1 MKRLLASIGLLSIPL
16 SASASFP
23 DVPSAYEHRRPI
35 EYLQSIDVLRG
46 YEDGYFRP
54 SGTINRAE
62 LLKILV
68 AGKGVEP
75 DGGFYTSCFPDV
87 TDQWFAPYVCYAQL
101 AGWVDGYPDGT
112 FGPDRPVT
120 FAEAVK
126 MLVNVRGY
134 PPAPEDEIVRRGMDP
149 AAWFSSYLTTALLI
163 DVVSYEQ
170 VWGQKATPLQQPLRR
185 GFVAQL
191 LYRSLMTEGLTR
203 VPLDA
208 SGCRIAPSSIEI
220 KTYVDVLMPS
230 KTNVFRQE
238 LRGIDTKGKTCI
250 LASDINSFG
259 RVAFPFDQYFLQPY
273 PGGQPKDSWTV
284 RVPLIAGRAIV
295 RGSNVAGTGF
305 RPEVFVIDVPEGT
318 IRQLPSIFAGVGGT
332 VQSDDGRYIV
342 FVGSSG
348 YTLEVVDLVAGE
360 HALID
365 AVQPPY
371 TFVRSKK
378 SQVPAVLSTQ
388 NGALIVTYSLY
399 DESSP
404 LKGENTY
411 LETRTADIAA
421 ILGPQLL
428 LDPFLIPTGSGAEIW
443 MDPFAMPSGTGAQTV
458 IDPQAF
464 PSPTFP

>member
-1 MKRLLASIGLLSIPL
+1 MKRFLASLGLLSIPL

-23 DVPSAYEHRRPI
+23 DVPAAYEHRRPI
-35 EYLQSIDVLRG
+35 EYLQSIGVLRG
-46 YEDGYFRP
+46 YDDGNFRP

-68 AGKGVEP
+68 AGKDIEP
-75 DGGFYTSCFPDV
+75 DPNFYTSCFPDV
-87 TDQWFAPYVCYAQL
+87 VDQWYAPYVCYAQL
-101 AGWVDGYPDGT
+101 AGWVEGYPDGT

-134 PPAPEDEIVRRGMDP
+134 PAAPRDEIVRRGMDP

-170 VWGQKATPLQQPLRR
+170 VWGEKATPLQLPLRR

-191 LYRSLMTEGLTR
+191 LYRALLTEGLTR
-203 VPLDA
+203 VPLDT
-208 SGCRIAPSSIEI
+208 SGCGVAPSSLEI
-220 KTYVDVLMPS
+220 KTFVDVLIPS

-238 LRGIDTKGKTCI
+238 IRGVDAKGKTCL
-250 LASDINSFG
+250 LAADANAFG

-273 PGGQPKDSWTV
+273 PGGQPKDSWTA
-284 RVPLIAGRAIV
+284 RVPLVGGRAIL
-295 RGSNVAGTGF
+295 RGSTAAGVGF
-305 RPEVFVIDVPEGT
+305 RPEVFVVDVAEGAL
-318 IRQLPSIFAGVGGT
+318 RQLPSIYAGVGGT

-348 YTLEVVDLVAGE
+348 YTLEVVDLIAGT

-365 AVQPPY
+365 AVQPPL
-371 TFVRSKK
+371 TFVRSHK
-378 SQVPAVLSTQ
+378 SGTSVFLSSQ
-388 NGALIVTYSLY
+388 NGTVIVTYSLY

-404 LKGENTY
+404 ANGENAL
-411 LETRTADIAA
+411 LETRTADIATV
-421 ILGPQLL
+421 LNPQQ
-428 LDPFLIPTGSGAEIW
+428 PA
-443 MDPFAMPSGTGAQTV
+443 DPFAAPSGTGAQTV

-464 PSPTFP
+464 PPPTFP

>member
-1 MKRLLASIGLLSIPL
+1 MKRVLAAIGLLAMPL

-23 DVPSAYEHRRPI
+23 DVPAAYEHRRPI
-35 EYLQSIDVLRG
+35 EYLQSIGVLRG
-46 YEDGYFRP
+46 YEDGNFRP

-68 AGKGVEP
+68 TGKGVEP
-75 DGGFYTSCFPDV
+75 DVGFYASCFPDV

-112 FGPDRPVT
+112 FGPERPVT

-134 PPAPEDEIVRRGMDP
+134 PAAPTEEIVRRGMDP
-149 AAWFSSYLTTALLI
+149 ATWFSSYLTTALLI
-163 DVVSYEQ
+163 DVVSYDQ

-191 LYRSLMTEGLTR
+191 LYRSLLTEGLTS
-203 VPLDA
+203 VPLDT
-208 SGCRIAPSSIEI
+208 SGCATAPSSIEI
-220 KTYVDVLMPS
+220 KTFVDVLMPS
-230 KTNVFRQE
+230 KTNVFRQDV
-238 LRGIDTKGKTCI
+238 RGIDAMGKTC
-250 LASDINSFG
+250 LLVSDANAFS
-259 RVAFPFDQYFLQPY
+259 RVALPFDQYFLQPY
-273 PGGQPKDSWTV
+273 PGGQPKDSWTA
-284 RVPLIAGRAIV
+284 RVPLVAGRAIL
-295 RGSNVAGTGF
+295 RGSNVAGAGF
-305 RPEVFVIDVPEGT
+305 RPEVFVIDVPEGVM
-318 IRQLPSIFAGVGGT
+318 RQLPSIFAGVGGT
-332 VQSDDGRYIV
+332 AQSDDGRYIV

-348 YTLEVVDLVAGE
+348 YTLEVVDLVAGT

-378 SQVPAVLSTQ
+378 SQVPAMLSSQ
-388 NGALIVTYSLY
+388 NGGLIVTYSLY
-399 DESSP
+399 DESSTVN
-404 LKGENTY
+404 GENAF

-421 ILGPQLL
+421 ILSPELL
-428 LDPFLIPTGSGAEIW
+428 VDPFSMTPGAGIETLVDPFL
-443 MDPFAMPSGTGAQTV
+443 MPSGTGAQTV

-464 PSPTFP
+464 PSPMFP